1 MKVTYWRDGHGTPT
15 VFCVMDD
22 SERTEYGRFPSEAEA
37 NAFLQG
43 FIAGAAMPLN
53 EVEPALSDPA
63 ALSAAKPSRP
73 SKALF

>member
-43 FIAGAAMPLN
+43 FLAGQADWGNLDDP
-53 EVEPALSDPA
+53 PALNATTEPVI
-63 ALSAAKPSRP
+63 
-73 SKALF
+73 